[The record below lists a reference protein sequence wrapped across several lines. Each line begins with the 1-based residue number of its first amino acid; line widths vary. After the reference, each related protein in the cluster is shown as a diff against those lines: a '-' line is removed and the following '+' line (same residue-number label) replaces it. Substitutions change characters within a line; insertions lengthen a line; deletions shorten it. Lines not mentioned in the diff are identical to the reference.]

1 MRVGVRSTVF
11 DWGRPEGRKLQKKE
25 NGIGWK
31 VMIPTGKR
39 DSGQINSF
47 ADMGTKYELA

>member
-1 MRVGVRSTVF
+1 VDWGEEYIF
-11 DWGRPEGRKLQKKE
+11 DWGRPEGRKIQKKE

-39 DSGQINSF
+39 DSGDRETRSLI
-47 ADMGTKYELA
+47 